1 MFEMYQVLILFIAI
15 ILFSILA
22 FKKIS
27 AVILGPLLALL
38 VILATRMPIF
48 ETMLTN
54 YMEVAAD
61 YVRKYFL
68 IFFLFYWK
76 DASFKC

>member
-61 YVRKYFL
+61 Y
-68 IFFLFYWK
+68 FLFGCYIW
-76 DASFKC
+76 SYLSIYSCS